1 MTRGPS
7 FAAIL
12 ASRKPGKGSQSCVES
27 SSQCD
32 ASSIQV
38 AVMCRGIPV
47 VEWLSLKTLALR
59 LVQCIPL
66 KCLFG
71 VILPIFLL
79 VQPAF
84 NFTSSKTGFCPLRLS
99 VTSCAPRCMSDWE
112 CGEDRKC
119 CPNICGSMSCAAT
132 SAVESSD
139 KKFDS
144 SNSGANARIALSA
157 RPPRHSV
164 PRRLKQLFH
173 TRGIAQ
179 YHKKWKALQ
188 HIKNDRHP
196 SKVRSFP
203 RKINRD
209 TTAQKESG
217 CPKTN

>member
-1 MTRGPS
+1 
-7 FAAIL
+7 
-12 ASRKPGKGSQSCVES
+12 
-27 SSQCD
+27 
-32 ASSIQV
+32 
-38 AVMCRGIPV
+38 MCTTC
-47 VEWLSLKTLALR
+47 KLR
-59 LVQCIPL
+59 PQKMSIPL

-144 SNSGANARIALSA
+144 SNSGGVRCAN
-157 RPPRHSV
+157 
-164 PRRLKQLFH
+164 
-173 TRGIAQ
+173 TMC
-179 YHKKWKALQ
+179 
-188 HIKNDRHP
+188 HP
-196 SKVRSFP
+196 QQICKT
-203 RKINRD
+203 D
-209 TTAQKESG
+209 
-217 CPKTN
+217 PKTKRRYCANF